1 MQPAKRLQSRQR
13 KAAVR
18 SAAFVLS
25 LLLTMPS
32 ALAANAPPSF
42 TKGADQTVG
51 EDPGAQTVTGWA
63 TSISP
68 GEGES
73 SQTVTFLVEHDN
85 ATLFSAQPAIAANG
99 TLTYTP
105 ADNANGAATV
115 TVVLMDD
122 GGTDNGGDDTSD
134 PQTFTI
140 TVNAVNDPPS
150 FTKGADQT
158 VNEDAGAKTVT
169 GWATAI
175 NPGPG
180 ESSQTVE
187 FLVSDD
193 NPALFSARPAI
204 APDGTLT
211 YTPAD
216 NANGAATVTVELK
229 DNGGTA
235 NGGDDTSDPQT
246 FSITVSTVNDPPQ
259 VTFGSPAPSPITD
272 KQTSEPLKKI
282 DLADSD
288 DGEQLSA
295 TVKFPDGVGSF
306 PVSAPGFTKAVSG
319 SDVIYTL
326 TARSV
331 ADAKSYLKALVFT
344 PVQNRIPL
352 GETETT
358 VFTVTAT
365 DQSSASGSATVSLAV
380 SPVNDAPRIVGS
392 LPTSVNDNAVASIF
406 SAVTVEDDDKVRVG
420 GNVVSQSVTVNV
432 TWSTDTGAG
441 TMLLP
446 SGTTFPITDTPAAA
460 TTKLQGVQF
469 QPVANRQ
476 PVGQTESFALTLTV
490 TDAAGLSAAQNGERT
505 FSIASVNDAPT
516 LSVSA
521 SPASFKDTQ
530 TVMPFRAVITDPD
543 VGESFTLTLQPVS
556 DPGFTYGVLEPA
568 SPSLGGDAAAVQN
581 ALRGVGYRPTPNKA
595 NNTAVTFQATVADAQ
610 GATASGTI
618 TLTIQSVNDP
628 PNITG
633 VTTEILRTTDDP
645 NQPPV
650 LPFRTVSVTDPDQ
663 GDPLKVAITLDDP
676 GMGTLSQ
683 TTLSGTAAQV
693 TAQIRAITFRPAQRP
708 DRVLNATKTVTLTI
722 TVVDSGHTSRAN
734 SATRIAITSVNGAPL
749 ISGIPEDELQPV
761 LLDPAPPVV
770 PFAAVSI
777 DDDDRAAITVTVSI
791 DDKDKGAFDPAHLG
805 GFVQQS
811 GTGTYRFT
819 GTPAEATLA
828 LAGLQFVVNPDH
840 LFPPNSPGGT
850 TFRIEA
856 VDSVLNTAR
865 KNLSILLQEAP
876 RNFLVTRAEDDE
888 DPGSLRYAVSQA
900 DNNDV
905 ITFALPSYPALIR
918 LNHQQGPLLLERN
931 LTLKGPGADLLVISG
946 DSDGNRQPDTQLFQ
960 VRAAVVI
967 EGVTL
972 THGRNRLP
980 SGADTSGGAIYV
992 GLAGQ
997 LTLRACAVT
1006 ESTSSLWGG
1015 AIDVDQGAL
1024 AVENCLIRR
1033 NSTGAAQGLGG
1044 GAISLYTD
1052 QPCSFVNTTFSGNR
1066 QLSLNGFGGG
1076 ALYIENLTPSSELPV
1091 QVAHCTFAENV
1102 DAAGRGSSIRANVFG
1117 TMVRVQNCI
1126 FADGCGKNLGVEGAG
1141 RIVSLSGN
1149 VSDDSTRVVLTQG
1162 GQPKEIFLLDAAEG
1176 DLTQT
1181 NPLLVLPLD
1190 ARIRP
1195 TAAYRLQPSSPAR
1208 GLAVYPSATT
1218 DQRGALRDDGDPDA
1232 GALETEASARI
1243 VINEIHFD
1251 PNPSPPADE
1260 PACDFVELHV
1270 PRDSVPVDLGG
1281 FSLWAGGGLRH
1292 LFPAGTVVQPGRG
1305 IIVADSSFSAGTVEY
1320 PTPVQTPSVS
1330 VAISRYEAAS
1340 NPAQVVVV
1348 SPDHG
1353 LATGE
1358 RIVIQGAPLSA
1369 YNGEQAITRL
1379 GQDKFSLDAP
1389 YRHAIADFASCNG
1402 GAAVQVTSPGHGLAT
1417 LDRVT
1422 IADTITDY
1430 SGDHSVTRID
1440 ADTFSVPV
1448 AFTTNP
1454 AEKGSWTPASSGDQ
1468 GAWIARL
1475 NLEQRGRI
1483 RLFDAGHNLVSSLA
1497 YVAEFV
1503 DPDGVLTPDN
1513 LAHSSISLTPDF
1525 VGFALLPHRVLGA
1538 ALPGFVRFIDGKL
1551 DPNGEATSPG
1561 FDTHGTAF
1569 GSPNAKPTA
1578 GSDVWFVDEDLA
1590 ADIPVLA
1597 NDADADGLD
1606 QLVLVD
1612 VSATTEPGTGSAS
1625 SVETLAQA
1633 RVQVYPADTPLRG
1646 LGLIYDPR
1654 VSQALQA
1661 LPAGEEA
1668 VEVFYYEI
1676 VDIGAGPVR
1685 QYKPTSPPQPNQT
1698 VVVSPGHRLASGAW
1712 IILSG
1717 ALSDAGGSSPYNG
1730 TFSIEP
1736 VNDDEFIIPVAFAD
1750 DPIVKGGWITRDP
1763 RQAGSRAE
1771 GDVTVTVIGA
1781 NDPPAPGEDLVTT
1794 DEEGVVRIMGDPDLA
1809 GAAWAFDTDSEY
1821 PVKPVI
1827 SAVSLLPNDDD
1838 PDSDDGPAS
1847 LTLVGVAAGVQAI
1860 LDFAPGD
1867 TAGTVKVHSPNHQ
1880 LADGT
1885 VILISGYGGY
1895 RSYNGFHRAAL
1906 LGDPDW
1912 FSIPVAYVDNADA
1925 KGEWAILNDVNRLT
1939 AVTAFGAAVRLELR
1953 ADRIETSIVYN
1964 PRASAYLN
1972 GLALGESADDSFYYA
1987 VQDRHSAV
1995 SLARVTVRVA
2005 GVNDPPV
2012 PGPDPASLSQLDSL
2026 LRQQGLTLEELIAQ
2040 LDLLYSLPA
2049 AAGSDPRAQTWVQF
2063 APSGSSEPPV
2073 QLLLTGLWATD
2084 AATAITLAA
2093 ADLKGNDSDVDRTDS
2108 WSVLS
2113 VASPSRGGAQITR
2126 SADGATLTYDPADS
2140 VRLRQLA
2147 REELY
2152 LDSFTVTVSDGQ
2164 GGNVDSLAVVLV
2176 SGLNETPGALDDLAQ
2191 TTEDQP
2197 LVFAPDPPADY
2208 PSVLKNDED
2217 DDIDGFEPDNV
2228 LRLVPFTG
2236 ARSSPG
2242 EAFVTTSGSSLTYDP
2257 TVSPILNALIEG
2269 AQYADTFT
2277 YTVMD
2282 GSFLFANDDFFRAA
2296 ADSAAMELEVLRNDR
2311 NLTRTGRAVQA
2322 YRAAASPA
2330 LTVVVAPA
2338 HGLATGAA
2346 VAIADCATAGLYN
2359 QVHHVTALDADTF
2372 SIPVP
2377 FVDDPA
2383 QKGLWVPLTIT
2394 KVTAASSGGTI
2405 EINAAAS
2412 ALIYRP
2418 QVNFVGDET
2427 FAYTISDGQGG
2438 IDSGTVTVRVTVDH
2452 LNGNLQASP
2461 DQFSIAKGQSPVL
2474 DVLANDGIVPNASQ
2488 NLAIT
2493 GLFDTPS
2500 DDVVELVNGSIVYRQ
2515 KAGEQ
2520 PPYTRT
2526 FWYEIS
2532 GGGPARAVAQASVR
2546 VVDRQNSLPI
2556 RNDAFS
2562 VAVGSRSNP
2571 LDVLANDNLLPGSTA
2586 GLAISSFSSPT
2597 HGQVTR
2603 GATDAQLLYTP
2614 DSGFSGTDTFTYVA
2628 ADGVGGTGEA
2638 AVTVTVGRLIAARDF
2653 FAAPFDRAS
2662 DPSDDARTST
2672 LDVLAND
2679 GLLPP
2684 DGAVLSIGGV
2694 APQTSTLGE
2703 LRIAD
2708 DGRSLV
2714 FDPAPGQLGEMT
2726 CTYTVQD
2733 GSGHEASAEVTIAVF
2748 AAGAK
2753 ASPDFFTVLADSSA
2767 NPLPVLLNDAFVPG
2781 PGRMLTVVEAGAGL
2795 DGPNHGGTVV
2805 VQPDALFYTPA
2816 PGYVGEETF
2825 TYTMTDSRS
2834 TDMARIVVQVSPG
2847 TLYANSDAFTVFFES
2862 SGAAELGREFSLPVL
2877 ANDGVIPDRGQF
2889 LRITGVGIDDANAQN
2904 APDKQGQVRISA
2916 DGLSLLYAPMDQDFP
2931 YTERFTYEVSDGTS
2945 RRADAKVE
2953 VLVQQ
2958 RANIRDLETHND
2970 FFSVARDSA
2979 ANILAVLGNDG
2990 VKPASADG
2998 WRITNVERPAFE
3010 GAAVVR
3016 GSAIWFT
3023 PQPGFVGTTTF
3034 RYQVS
3039 DGLGG
3044 TGSAAVTVKVGDHP
3058 LAPDLFAACSGSA
3071 DNVLDVLANDALRPE
3086 TADAYHLLDA
3096 GGADQGG
3103 AVSVRDGRLLYTPD
3117 EGYAGSYPYTERFEY
3132 RVADDSAGAAVGQA
3146 AVVVHRDG
3154 SDRASAVL
3162 HITVQGVND
3171 PPVITGTSDQYAITD
3186 KDHVNPFAGVTIT
3199 EVDAFGDQPLT
3210 IEIMIDNPEKG
3221 ILDTRNTGF
3230 IQTAPGT
3237 YTFAGCTAASATAA
3251 LHNLV
3256 FWPAENR
3263 ITVPTT
3269 EVARFTLK
3277 VDDGYVAAP
3286 VTDTV
3291 TAVAVTAVNDPPIIQ
3306 GTVAG
3311 LTVYHQ
3317 LTIRPFAGVLVTEVD
3332 DLALQPLRIT
3342 VAVSDPSH
3350 GYFTDLG
3357 SFVRTGPGDYVLETT
3372 TGADGTLALRGLVFV
3387 PTTDGRVVFQT
3398 SETTQFTITVDDHF
3412 QTPPVSDSLTTVIAM
3427 HGLIQKLMAS
3437 DGSSFD
3443 EFGFAVSAN
3452 RDLVAAGA
3460 PFDDPIASQSGS
3472 VYLFARQFGDPE
3484 SWMQIQKIVPADAA
3498 KEDQFGCSVAL
3509 EGGTLAAGARKDV
3522 HNGIK
3527 SGSVYVF
3534 ERGQDGTEAWSQ
3546 VQKLA
3551 PSNGTTDNEFG
3562 RAIALSGDFLAVG
3575 APRPTRLNKRSGSV
3589 YLFARNPAPGPAW
3602 ILVRE
3607 IVPADGLAGDYFGW
3621 ALSLSGDGLLVGA
3634 PLANAPAT
3642 GSGAVYVF
3650 SRNQGGPNAW
3660 GQVQKL
3666 TPADTAA
3673 GDGFGSAVALSGS
3686 WLAVGAPYDADFGDR
3701 SGSAYLFSR
3710 TGTGATPWLQA
3721 RKIQAADPARYDEF
3735 GCAVSLDDGL
3745 LLVGARLDDDSGSK
3759 SGSAYLFG
3767 QNCGGADAWG
3777 LVEKLAPPMLDAYY
3791 EFGSAVSIRDHTI
3804 AIGARHESET
3814 GKRFGACY
3822 IYRAKFNNP
3831 PMLAT
3836 PIPDQWTLVN
3846 QSFTYAL
3853 APGTFGDPDVGDML
3867 TLAATQD
3874 PASPP
3879 ASWLSFN
3886 PETAT
3891 FSGTPSAPAD
3901 HTIIVEAADEDG
3913 AAASDSFQIRVLT
3926 SAPGG
3931 LAIAALAAP
3940 PLDLPARLDYPT
3952 LFLQEGP
3959 YGLWVDLTFRR
3970 RIDDPQLAYWIERSS
3985 DLATW
3990 ASASADIVGQQ
4001 SVAVN
4006 DRYEWV
4012 TVRVRTLPAAQSISF
4027 FRVAIC
4033 P

>member
-1 MQPAKRLQSRQR
+1 MQPAKRFQSRRR
-13 KAAVR
+13 KAAVQC
-18 SAAFVLS
+18 AAFVLT
-25 LLLTMPS
+25 LLLTMPA

-42 TKGADQTVG
+42 TKGADQTVN
-51 EDPGAQTVTGWA
+51 EDAGAQTVTDWA
-63 TSISP
+63 TSINP

-73 SQTVTFLVEHDN
+73 SQTVTFRIEDDN
-85 ATLFSAQPAIAANG
+85 ATLFSARPAIAANG

-105 ADNANGAATV
+105 ADNANGTATV
-115 TVVLMDD
+115 TVELMDD

-140 TVNAVNDPPS
+140 IVNAVNDPPS

-158 VNEDAGAKTVT
+158 VTEDAGAKTVT
-169 GWATAI
+169 GWATSI

-180 ESSQTVE
+180 ESSQTVQ
-187 FLVSDD
+187 FLVTDD

-204 APDGTLT
+204 ASDGTLT
-211 YTPAD
+211 YTPAN
-216 NANGAATVTVELK
+216 NASGAATVTVELK
-229 DNGGTA
+229 DDGGTA

-259 VTFGSPAPSPITD
+259 VTFGSPAPSGITD
-272 KQTSEPLKKI
+272 KQTSEPFKKI
-282 DLADSD
+282 DLADND
-288 DGEQLSA
+288 DGEQLSV
-295 TVKFPDGVGSF
+295 TIKFPDGVGSF
-306 PVSAPGFTKAVSG
+306 PVSTGFSKAVSG
-319 SDVIYTL
+319 TNVIYTL

-331 ADAKSYLKALVFT
+331 ADAKSYVKALVFT

-358 VFTVTAT
+358 TFTVTAT
-365 DQSSASGSATVSLAV
+365 DQSNATGSATVSLAV

-392 LPTSVNDNAVASIF
+392 LPASINDNAVASIF
-406 SAVTVEDDDKVRVG
+406 SAVTVEDDDKVRVS
-420 GNVVSQSVTVNV
+420 GNVVSQQVTVNV
-432 TWSTDTGAG
+432 TWSTDTGTG
-441 TMLLP
+441 TMLVPSSTTLP
-446 SGTTFPITDTPAAA
+446 INGTPSAA
-460 TTKLQGVQF
+460 TTKLQGIQF
-469 QPVANRQ
+469 QPVANRR

-530 TVMPFRAVITDPD
+530 TVTPFRATITDPD

-568 SPSLGGDAAAVQN
+568 SPSFSGDAAAVQN

-595 NNTAVTFQATVADAQ
+595 NNTAVTFQVTVADAQ
-610 GATASGTI
+610 SATATGTI

-628 PNITG
+628 PNVTG

-650 LPFRTVSVTDPDQ
+650 LPFRSVSVTDPDQ
-663 GDPLKVAITLDDP
+663 GDQLKVALTLDDP
-676 GMGTLSQ
+676 QMGTLSQ
-683 TTLSGTAAQV
+683 TTLNGTSAQV
-693 TAQIRAITFRPAQRP
+693 TAQVRAITFRPAQRP
-708 DRVLNATKTVTLTI
+708 DRVLNATRTVTLTI
-722 TVVDSGHTSRAN
+722 TVVDSGHVSRSN
-734 SATRIAITSVNGAPL
+734 SGTRIAITSVNGAPL
-749 ISGIPEDELQPV
+749 ISGIPENELQPV
-761 LLDPAPPVV
+761 LLNPAPPVV
-770 PFAAVSI
+770 PFAGVSV
-777 DDDDRAAITVTVSI
+777 DDDDRVAITVTVSL

-819 GTPAEATLA
+819 GMPAEATLA

-850 TFRIEA
+850 AFRIEA

-865 KNLSILLQEAP
+865 KTLSILLQEAP
-876 RNFLVTRAEDDE
+876 RNLLVTRTEDDE
-888 DPGSLRYAVSQA
+888 NPGSLRDALRQA
-900 DNNDV
+900 GNNDV

-918 LNHQQGPLLLERN
+918 LKQELGPLLLARN
-931 LTLKGPGADLLVISG
+931 LTFKGPGADLLVISG

-967 EGVTL
+967 EGLTL
-972 THGRNRLP
+972 SHGRNRLP

-992 GLAGQ
+992 GLSGQ
-997 LTLRACAVT
+997 LTMRACAVT
-1006 ESTSSLWGG
+1006 ESTSSQWGG

-1024 AVENCLIRR
+1024 AVENCLIRG
-1033 NSTGAAQGLGG
+1033 NSTDVAQGLGG

-1066 QLSLNGFGGG
+1066 QQSLNGFGGG
-1076 ALYIENLTPSSELPV
+1076 ALYVENLTPSSELPV

-1102 DAAGRGSSIRANVFG
+1102 DAAGRGSSIHANVFG

-1126 FADGCGKNLGVEGAG
+1126 FADARGKNLGVEGAG
-1141 RIVSLSGN
+1141 RILSLSGN
-1149 VSDDSTRVVLTQG
+1149 VSDDTTRVVLTQG
-1162 GQPKEIFLLDAAEG
+1162 GQPKEIFLLEATQG

-1190 ARIRP
+1190 TRILP
-1195 TAAYRLQPSSPAR
+1195 TAAYRLQPTSPAR

-1218 DQRGALRDDGDPDA
+1218 DQRGALRGDGDPDA
-1232 GALETEASARI
+1232 GALEAEASARI

-1251 PNPSPPADE
+1251 PNPSPPVGE
-1260 PACDFVELHV
+1260 PACDYVELCV

-1281 FSLWAGGGLRH
+1281 FSLWVGSGQRH
-1292 LFPAGTVVQPGRG
+1292 LFPANTLIQPGRG
-1305 IIVADSSFSAGTVEY
+1305 IIVADCSFSAGTVQY
-1320 PTPVQTPSVS
+1320 PTPVQTPSVT

-1358 RIVIQGAPLSA
+1358 RIEIQGAPLSA
-1369 YNGEQAITRL
+1369 FNGEQVITRL
-1379 GQDKFSLDAP
+1379 GQDKFSFAVP
-1389 YRHAIADFASCNG
+1389 YRHAITDYASYNS
-1402 GAAVQVTSPGHGLAT
+1402 GAAVKVTSAGHGLAT

-1422 IADTITDY
+1422 IADTIADY
-1430 SGDHSVTRID
+1430 NGEHSVTRID
-1440 ADTFSVPV
+1440 GDTFSISI

-1454 AEKGSWTPASSGDQ
+1454 TEKGSWTPAASGDQ

-1475 NLEQRGRI
+1475 NLERRGRI
-1483 RLFDAGHNLVSSLA
+1483 RLFDAGDRLVSNVA
-1497 YVAEFV
+1497 YVGEFI
-1503 DPDGVLTPDN
+1503 DPTGVLTPAI
-1513 LAHSSISLTPDF
+1513 LAHSSISLTPDL
-1525 VGFALLPHRVLGA
+1525 VGFALLPHCILGA
-1538 ALPGFVRFIDGKL
+1538 NLPGFVRFTDGLL
-1551 DPNGEATSPG
+1551 DPSGETTSPG

-1578 GSDVWFVDEDLA
+1578 GPDVWFVDEDLP

-1597 NDADADGLD
+1597 NDADADGSD

-1612 VSATTEPGTGSAS
+1612 VSAASKPDTGAES
-1625 SVETLAQA
+1625 SVQTLAQA
-1633 RVQVYPADTPLRG
+1633 KVQVYPVTTPLRG
-1646 LGLIYDPR
+1646 LGLTYDPR
-1654 VSQALQA
+1654 VSQDLQA
-1661 LPAGEEA
+1661 LPAGVEA

-1685 QYKPTSPPQPNQT
+1685 QYKPASPPQANRT
-1698 VVVSPGHRLASGAW
+1698 VVVSPGHRLASGTS

-1717 ALSDAGGSSPYNG
+1717 AMSDGSGISPYNG
-1730 TFSIEP
+1730 IFAIES
-1736 VNDDEFIIPVAFAD
+1736 VNDDEFMIPVEFAD

-1763 RQAGSRAE
+1763 RQTDSRAE
-1771 GDVTVTVIGA
+1771 GEVTVTVIGA
-1781 NDPPAPGEDLVTT
+1781 NDPPAPVQDLVTT
-1794 DEEGVVRIMGDPDLA
+1794 DEEGIVRIMGDPDLA
-1809 GAAWAFDTDSEY
+1809 GTTWAFDTDNEY
-1821 PVKPVI
+1821 PAKPII

-1847 LTLVGVAAGVQAI
+1847 LTLVGIVGGVQPI
-1860 LDFAPGD
+1860 LDYAPGA
-1867 TAGTVKVHSPNHQ
+1867 TAGNLKVHSPNHH

-1895 RSYNGFHRAAL
+1895 RSYNGFHRIAL

-1939 AVTAFGAAVRLELR
+1939 TVTAFGAAVRLDLR
-1953 ADRIETSIVYN
+1953 TDRIETSIVYN
-1964 PRASAYLN
+1964 PRTSAYLN

-2012 PGPDPASLSQLDSL
+2012 PNPDPASLSQLDSL
-2026 LRQQGLTLEELIAQ
+2026 AGPQGLSLQELIAQ
-2040 LDLLYSLPA
+2040 LEILYSLPA
-2049 AAGSDPRAQTWVQF
+2049 AAGSGAGAQTWVQF
-2063 APSGSSEPPV
+2063 TPSDSTELPV

-2084 AATAITLAA
+2084 AATAITIA
-2093 ADLKGNDSDVDRTDS
+2093 ADDLQGNDSDVDRTDT
-2108 WSVLS
+2108 WSVQS
-2113 VASPSRGGAQITR
+2113 VVSPSRGGARITR
-2126 SADGATLTYDPADS
+2126 SPDGTTLTYDPADS

-2152 LDSFTVTVSDGQ
+2152 LDSFTVTVTDGQ

-2176 SGLNETPGALDDLAQ
+2176 SGLNETPVALVDTAA
-2191 TTEDQP
+2191 TSED
-2197 LVFAPDPPADY
+2197 
-2208 PSVLKNDED
+2208 SVLALAPPDRTVLDNDTD

-2228 LRLVPFTG
+2228 LRLVPLTG
-2236 ARSSPG
+2236 ALSTPG
-2242 EAFVTTSGSSLTYDP
+2242 GASVTTAGSSLTYDP
-2257 TVSPILNALIEG
+2257 TTSPILDALVEG
-2269 AQYADTFT
+2269 AAYADTFT

-2282 GSFLFANDDFFRAA
+2282 GSFLFANDDFFRTA
-2296 ADSAAMELEVLRNDR
+2296 ADSAEVELEVLSNDR
-2311 NLTRTGRAVQA
+2311 NLTRTGHAVQA
-2322 YRAAASPA
+2322 YRAAADPA
-2330 LTVVVAPA
+2330 RTLVVAPA
-2338 HGLATGAA
+2338 HGLVTGAA
-2346 VAIADCATAGLYN
+2346 VAIAECATAGLYN

-2383 QKGLWVPLTIT
+2383 QKGLWGPLIIT
-2394 KVTAASSGGTI
+2394 KVTSASSGGTI
-2405 EINAAAS
+2405 EINHTGS
-2412 ALIYRP
+2412 ALVYRP

-2427 FAYTISDGQGG
+2427 FAYTIGDGQGG
-2438 IDSGTVTVRVTVDH
+2438 ADSGTVTVRVTVDH
-2452 LNGNLQASP
+2452 LNGNLQANP
-2461 DQFSIAKGQSPVL
+2461 DNFSVAKGQSPSL
-2474 DVLANDGIVPNASQ
+2474 DVLANDGVVPNASQ
-2488 NLAIT
+2488 NLTIT
-2493 GLFDTPS
+2493 RVFDTPS
-2500 DDVVELVNGSIVYRQ
+2500 DDVVELLNGSIVYRQ
-2515 KAGEQ
+2515 KASEQ

-2526 FWYEIS
+2526 FWYAIS
-2532 GGGPARAVAQASVR
+2532 GGGPAGAVAQVIVQ

-2562 VAVGSRSNP
+2562 VAVGSANNP

-2586 GLAISSFSSPT
+2586 DLTILSFNDPP

-2614 DSGFSGTDTFTYVA
+2614 DSGFSGTDAFTYVA
-2628 ADGVGGTGEA
+2628 ADGKGGTGEA
-2638 AVTVTVGRLIAARDF
+2638 AVTVTVGRLMATHDF
-2653 FAAPFDRAS
+2653 FAVPLDRAG
-2662 DPSDDARTST
+2662 DTSDDARTST

-2684 DGAVLSIGGV
+2684 DGAVLSIV
-2694 APQTSTLGE
+2694 PFTPPTITSTLGE
-2703 LRIAD
+2703 LSVAG
-2708 DGRSLV
+2708 DGHSLV
-2714 FDPAPGQLGEMT
+2714 FNPAPGQLGEMT
-2726 CTYTVQD
+2726 YTYTVQD

-2753 ASPDFFTVLADSSA
+2753 ASPDFFTVHADSSA
-2767 NPLPVLLNDAFVPG
+2767 NPLPVLLNDAFVPA
-2781 PGRMLTVVEAGAGL
+2781 PGRMLTVVEVGAGL
-2795 DGPNHGGTVV
+2795 GGPNHGGTVV
-2805 VQPDALFYTPA
+2805 VQSDALFYTPA

-2834 TDMARIVVQVSPG
+2834 TDTARVVVQVSPG
-2847 TLYANSDAFTVFFES
+2847 TLDANSDAFTVFYES
-2862 SGAAELGREFSLPVL
+2862 SGTAETGREFSLPVL

-2889 LRITGVGIDDANAQN
+2889 LRITGVGIDDTNAEN

-2931 YTERFTYEVSDGTS
+2931 YTERFTYEISDGTS
-2945 RRADAKVE
+2945 RRAEGKVE
-2953 VLVQQ
+2953 ILVQQ
-2958 RANIRDLETHND
+2958 RANVKDLETHDD

-2979 ANILAVLGNDG
+2979 ANVLAVLRNDG

-2998 WRITNVERPAFE
+2998 WLITSVDRPAFE
-3010 GAAVVR
+3010 GAAVIS
-3016 GSAIWFT
+3016 GSTILYT
-3023 PQPGFVGTTTF
+3023 PQPGFVGTSTF
-3034 RYQVS
+3034 HYQVS
-3039 DGLGG
+3039 DRLGG
-3044 TGSAAVTVKVGDHP
+3044 TGSATITVKVGDHP
-3058 LAPDLFAACSGSA
+3058 LSPDLLTARSGSA

-3086 TADAYHLLDA
+3086 TAAAYRLLDA
-3096 GGADQGG
+3096 GGTDQGG
-3103 AVSVRDGRLLYTPD
+3103 AVSVRNGRVLYTPD
-3117 EGYAGSYPYTERFEY
+3117 EDYTGSYPYTERFEY
-3132 RVADDSAGAAVGQA
+3132 RVADDSEGATSGQG

-3154 SDRASAVL
+3154 SDRASAELRV
-3162 HITVQGVND
+3162 TVNGVND

-3186 KDHVNPFAGVTIT
+3186 KDHVNPFAGVTIS
-3199 EVDAFGDQPLT
+3199 EVDAFGDQPLYVEV
-3210 IEIMIDNPEKG
+3210 IIDNPEKG
-3221 ILDTRNTGF
+3221 TLDTRNTGF
-3230 IQTAPGT
+3230 TQTAPGT
-3237 YTFAGCTAASATAA
+3237 YAFAGCTAASATAA

-3256 FWPAENR
+3256 FWPTENR

-3277 VDDGYVAAP
+3277 VDDGYVAVP

-3291 TAVAVTAVNDPPIIQ
+3291 TAVAVTAVNDAPVIQ

-3332 DLALQPLRIT
+3332 DLTLQPLRIT
-3342 VAVSDPSH
+3342 VTVSDPSH
-3350 GYFTDLG
+3350 GYFTNLG
-3357 SFVRTGPGDYVLETT
+3357 GFVPVGLSDYVLEPT

-3387 PTTDGRVVFQT
+3387 PTTNGRVEFES

-3412 QTPPVSDSLTTVIAM
+3412 QTPPVSDNQTTVIAM

-3437 DGSSFD
+3437 DGSHAD

-3472 VYLFARQFGDPE
+3472 VYLYARQFGNPE
-3484 SWMQIQKIVPADAA
+3484 SWIQIQKIVPTDAA
-3498 KEDQFGCSVAL
+3498 KEDHFGYSVAL
-3509 EGGTLAAGARKDV
+3509 EGSTLAAGARKDV

-3527 SGSVYVF
+3527 TGSVYVF
-3534 ERGQDGTEAWSQ
+3534 ERDQGGAGAWGQA
-3546 VQKLA
+3546 QKLA

-3575 APRPTRLNKRSGSV
+3575 APRPTRLSKRSGSV

-3621 ALSLSGDGLLVGA
+3621 AVSLSGNDLLVGA
-3634 PLANAPAT
+3634 PSANAPAT

-3650 SRNQGGPNAW
+3650 SRHEGGENKW

-3666 TPADTAA
+3666 TGADTAA
-3673 GDGFGSAVALSGS
+3673 GDGFGSAVALQGN
-3686 WLAVGAPYDADFGDR
+3686 WLAAGAPYDADFGDR

-3721 RKIQAADPARYDEF
+3721 KKIQAIDPAKYDEF
-3735 GCAVSLDDGL
+3735 GFAVSLDDGL
-3745 LLVGARLDDDSGSK
+3745 LLVGARLDDDSGLR

-3767 QNCGGADAWG
+3767 QNRDGADAWG
-3777 LVEKLAPPMLDAYY
+3777 LVEKLAPPMLDKYY
-3791 EFGSAVSIRDHTI
+3791 EFGYSVSIRDHTI
-3804 AIGARHESET
+3804 AIGARYDSET

-3822 IYRAKFNNP
+3822 IYRVKFNNAP
-3831 PMLAT
+3831 LLAT
-3836 PIPDQWTLVN
+3836 PIPDQWAVVN

-3853 APGTFGDPDVGDML
+3853 APGSFGDPDVGDVL
-3867 TLAATQD
+3867 TLAALD
-3874 PASPP
+3874 PGNPP
-3879 ASWLSFN
+3879 ANWLTFN
-3886 PETAT
+3886 AAAAT
-3891 FSGTPSAPAD
+3891 FSGTPSAVAA
-3901 HTIIVEAADEDG
+3901 HTIIVNATDDDG
-3913 AAASDSFQIRVLT
+3913 AVASDSFQISVLS
-3926 SAPGG
+3926 SAPSG
-3931 LAIAALAAP
+3931 LAVVQAAGL
-3940 PLDLPARLDYPT
+3940 PLDVPALLDYPT
-3952 LFLQEGP
+3952 LLLHKGP
-3959 YGLWVDLTFRR
+3959 SSLWVDLTFRR

-3985 DLATW
+3985 DLMTW
-3990 ASASADIVGQQ
+3990 TSVSADIIGQQ
-4001 SVAVN
+4001 AVAVN

-4012 TVRVRTLPAAQSISF
+4012 TVRVRTQPAVDSISF
-4027 FRVAIC
+4027 FRVAVC